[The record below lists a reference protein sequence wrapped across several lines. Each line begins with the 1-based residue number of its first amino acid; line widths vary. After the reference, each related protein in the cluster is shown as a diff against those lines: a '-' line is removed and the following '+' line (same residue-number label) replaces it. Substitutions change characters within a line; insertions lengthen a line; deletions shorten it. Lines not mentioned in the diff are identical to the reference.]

1 MQTLEFLAY
10 ILRKLYR
17 CTHKSELRFRQYHGY
32 IEVWNQEANDYCY
45 NLIDSGKP
53 CMISKFGTVE
63 LASLQQC
70 KISLQNRFTVKDYID
85 FIKCIKPGLKTIPN
99 ISLLCNNAG
108 FFPNDTSLLKDFY
121 HEYVKS
127 MKEIDVLGSY
137 IYGEKDFSKELNNAK
152 KINIEGYYYPF
163 FFKNPWTK
171 LLKHKK
177 VLVIHPF
184 AEDIQN
190 QYLRKELIWGNIA
203 NDILPEFTLITYKAV
218 QSMLGIKTEFNN
230 WFEALEKMKNDISN
244 IDFDIA
250 LIGCGAY
257 GMPLAAFIKKLGKQS
272 VHLAGCTQILFGII
286 GKRWQDLPTV
296 SKYIN
301 SYWIHPS
308 SNNIPSKYKKIENG
322 CYW

>member
-1 MQTLEFLAY
+1 MIF
-10 ILRKLYR
+10 YR
-17 CTHKSELRFRQYHGY
+17 
-32 IEVWNQEANDYCY
+32 
-45 NLIDSGKP
+45 
-53 CMISKFGTVE
+53 
-63 LASLQQC
+63 
-70 KISLQNRFTVKDYID
+70 
-85 FIKCIKPGLKTIPN
+85 
-99 ISLLCNNAG
+99 
-108 FFPNDTSLLKDFY
+108 
-121 HEYVKS
+121 
-127 MKEIDVLGSY
+127 
-137 IYGEKDFSKELNNAK
+137 
-152 KINIEGYYYPF
+152 
-163 FFKNPWTK
+163 
-171 LLKHKK
+171 
-177 VLVIHPF
+177 
-184 AEDIQN
+184 
-190 QYLRKELIWGNIA
+190 
-203 NDILPEFTLITYKAV
+203 EFTLITYKAV